1 MGKFIGKALV
11 PISFGLLLAVIWLP
25 IGIIFYMNHLAGG
38 ITLKYIMHFLLGLP
52 LIAVLIGV
60 ICLRK
65 KLGYHIFSVSFLLL
79 TLLITVLM
87 PIIAEF

>member
-1 MGKFIGKALV
+1 MGKFIEKALV
-11 PISFGLLLAVIWLP
+11 PIFFGLLLAVIWLP

-38 ITLKYIMHFLLGLP
+38 FTLKYILHFLLGLP

-65 KLGYHIFSVSFLLL
+65 KLGYHIFSVSFLLM

-87 PIIAEF
+87 PIIAES